1 MGAWGTGLYSD
12 DTTCDVRDAYVENLR
27 HGLSGIDSS
36 NKVLNSYS
44 DSLENEEVACL
55 VYFALA
61 ETAWK
66 YGRLEDD
73 VKLKALALLA
83 AGSDLHVWQQ
93 DSPSDVSARRKILR
107 NLELKLN
114 SPQPEAKVVKFVP
127 QKPKKIRTDAPIGSI
142 FLLDLP
148 SGNKALMVLIG
159 LLEDSKSID
168 PVFNVIRWRGSESN
182 LPRLESST
190 KTITFDSGVG
200 VRSQIG
206 ILLMDERK
214 NLMAGLQRIDMIC
227 RDLKYDAKL
236 GLVLKPI
243 EHIAKEIDASF
254 DE

>member
-12 DTTCDVRDAYVENLR
+12 DTTCDVRDDYVENLR

-36 NKVLNSYS
+36 NKVLNSYG

-66 YGRLEDD
+66 YGRLEDE

-83 AGSDLHVWQQ
+83 AGADLRVWQQ
-93 DSPSDVSARRKILR
+93 DAPSDVSVRRKILR

-114 SPQPEAKVVKFVP
+114 SPQPEAKAVKFVP
-127 QKPKKIRTDAPIGSI
+127 QKPKKIRTDAPIGSL

-148 SGNKALMVLIG
+148 SGNKGLMVLIG
-159 LLEDSKSID
+159 FYEDSKSID
-168 PVFNVIRWRGSESN
+168 PVFNVIHWRGNESN
-182 LPRLESST
+182 LPRLDSST
-190 KTITFDSGVG
+190 KAITFDSGVG
-200 VRSQIG
+200 IRSQLG

-214 NLMAGLQRIDMIC
+214 NLMASLQRIDMIFH
-227 RDLKYDAKL
+227 DLKYDINQ
-236 GLVLKPI
+236 GLVLMPI
-243 EHIAKEIDASF
+243 EQIAKKIDASL